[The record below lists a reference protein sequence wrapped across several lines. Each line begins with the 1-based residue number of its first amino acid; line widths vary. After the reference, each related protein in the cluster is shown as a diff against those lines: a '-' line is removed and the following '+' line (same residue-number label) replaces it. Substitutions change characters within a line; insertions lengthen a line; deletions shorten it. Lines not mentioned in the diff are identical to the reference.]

1 MPFIAMR
8 SPRVYVPNKS
18 HHDFGDASR
27 FGTVVWLTEGPLN
40 RFEIND
46 MYRRIMPLMA
56 DAEAMDYLLLT
67 GPITANVI
75 AASILAQRFGRI
87 NYLLW
92 NAWEGRYVS
101 KPIVIEQKEG
111 IDVRPGQAA
120 AS

>member
-1 MPFIAMR
+1 MPRVEMR

-18 HHDFGDASR
+18 NHDFSNAAR
-27 FGTVVWLTEGPLN
+27 FGQIVWLTEGTQN

-46 MYRRIMPLMA
+46 LYRRIVPLMA
-56 DAEAMDYLLLT
+56 DAHAMDYLLIT
-67 GPITANVI
+67 GPTTANVI
-75 AASILAQRFGRI
+75 AASILAHKFGRI

-101 KPIVIEQKEG
+101 KPIVLEQKEG
-111 IDVRPGQAA
+111 IDVPGKAA